1 MFNQFKDM
9 AAALGQAKEF
19 KAKMEQLQN
28 ELGQKTVT
36 ADAGAGAVRVT
47 ANGRLEIVH
56 VHLDPPLVA
65 TLTGQSAE
73 ADQQMVQDLI
83 AAATNAALAKARQ
96 LIQQE
101 MSRLGGGLNLAG
113 LLGPAADL

>member
-1 MFNQFKDM
+1 MFDQIKNM
-9 AAALGQAKEF
+9 ASVLGQAKEF
-19 KAKMEQLQN
+19 KAKMEQLQE

-56 VHLDPPLVA
+56 IHLDQHLLA

-73 ADQQMVQDLI
+73 ADQQMVEDLI
-83 AAATNAALAKARQ
+83 TAATNAALTQARQ

-101 MSRLGGGLNLAG
+101 MARLGGGLNLGG
-113 LLGPAADL
+113 LLGPAAGL